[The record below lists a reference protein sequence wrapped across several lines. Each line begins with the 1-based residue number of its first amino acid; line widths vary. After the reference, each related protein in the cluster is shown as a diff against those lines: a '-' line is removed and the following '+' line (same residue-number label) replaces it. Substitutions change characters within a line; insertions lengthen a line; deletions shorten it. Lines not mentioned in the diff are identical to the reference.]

1 MEFEADFWW
10 DSKFS
15 GLKFAGSIHGKRYVF
30 AISRTALVDFFQT
43 ADTVEQAIENFEQN
57 RPRFE
62 SMVERFVLGERL
74 PHYDGPVV
82 VTLLRCIEYQL

>member
-43 ADTVEQAIENFEQN
+43 ADTVEQAIENF
-57 RPRFE
+57 
-62 SMVERFVLGERL
+62 
-74 PHYDGPVV
+74 
-82 VTLLRCIEYQL
+82 